1 MHVQRCCSA
10 RHLSGDAIN
19 MAFGNSVGL
28 PTPETGQWYAFVLLA
43 EILGVQA
50 GFSDVRACESWTGQ

>member
-1 MHVQRCCSA
+1 
-10 RHLSGDAIN
+10 